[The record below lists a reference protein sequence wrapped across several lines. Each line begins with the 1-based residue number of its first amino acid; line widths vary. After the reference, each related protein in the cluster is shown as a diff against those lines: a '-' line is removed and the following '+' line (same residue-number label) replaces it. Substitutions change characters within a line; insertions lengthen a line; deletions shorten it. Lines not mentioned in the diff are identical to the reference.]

1 MKNYSNK
8 FTYLIATAFLALSIC
23 LKAPGIYA
31 DNANV
36 VEKKKEKKIIIRR
49 LRSPIEK
56 TLEETIITDVKFEKA
71 DVRDILNYLS
81 EETKVNIYF
90 CEKNTEEKSN
100 YLLTVYFEDISAL
113 GILEMLAMTNRFD
126 YYIDKKFVWVGK
138 RDDLIDEMKPVIRI
152 YSPPF
157 GNAESLKGITVPFL
171 SEKGTL
177 AVIKDSNIL
186 IIRDI
191 KPVIKEIDN
200 LFEKIH

>member
-1 MKNYSNK
+1 MV
-8 FTYLIATAFLALSIC
+8 TALLALSIYS
-23 LKAPGIYA
+23 KAPDIYA
-31 DNANV
+31 DNTNV
-36 VEKKKEKKIIIRR
+36 AEKKKEKKIVIRR

-56 TLEETIITDVKFEKA
+56 TLEETIITDVKLEKA

-81 EETKVNIYF
+81 EVTKVNIYF
-90 CEKNTEEKSN
+90 CEDTKEKTN
-100 YLLTVYFEDISAL
+100 YLLTVYLEDISAL

-138 RDDLIDEMKPVIRI
+138 RGDFIDQMKPVMRT
-152 YSPPF
+152 YHPS
-157 GNAESLKGITVPFL
+157 GRDAKSLKGITVPFL

-177 AVIKDSNIL
+177 TIIRDKNMI

-191 KPVIKEIDN
+191 PPVLKQIDD